1 MAGFGQLKAVFPFDR
16 VVVRAIAFVLGFD
29 VDLGEPAAG
38 NSVAKADGGSAL
50 TWMRV
55 GGAGF
60 EIDFALALFDQRR
73 VDLVGR
79 AGQSQQWAK

>member
-1 MAGFGQLKAVFPFDR
+1 
-16 VVVRAIAFVLGFD
+16 
-29 VDLGEPAAG
+29 
-38 NSVAKADGGSAL
+38 
-50 TWMRV
+50 MRV